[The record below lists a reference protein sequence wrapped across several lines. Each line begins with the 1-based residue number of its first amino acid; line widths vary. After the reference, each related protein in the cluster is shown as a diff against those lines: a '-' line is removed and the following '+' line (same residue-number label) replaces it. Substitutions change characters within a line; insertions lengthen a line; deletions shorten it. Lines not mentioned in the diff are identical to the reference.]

1 MMHQSHSSA
10 FLKITDIISHWE
22 RSHMFQQVCCQN
34 KLVQLRFVNLVLKIC
49 VYATFITVGIQHL
62 EPGV

>member
-1 MMHQSHSSA
+1 
-10 FLKITDIISHWE
+10 
-22 RSHMFQQVCCQN
+22 MFQQVCCQN

-49 VYATFITVGIQHL
+49 VCVTFITLGIQHL